1 MSRVTRFAPS
11 PTGHLH
17 LGHAYSAIFA
27 RKLAK
32 NASDQFLLRIEDID
46 TTRCRKE
53 FEQGIFTDLKWLGLD
68 WLEPVRKQSEHL
80 DDYLLALA
88 KLDEENLIYPC
99 FCTRA
104 KITEEIERAGIAPS
118 SYGEA
123 VYPGICK
130 KLTAAERE
138 ELIEKGQV
146 PALRLDMAAAF
157 RRTGFIE
164 WKDHEKGKVRS
175 DPRVHGDI
183 VLARKD
189 IKTSYHLSAT
199 IDDHLQGITLVTR
212 GEDLAGVTDIH
223 RLLQEILNLNEPEY
237 LHHKILKDKR
247 GKKLSKR
254 SSSTSIQSL
263 RAAGYKQT
271 EIMNMIKSML

>member
-1 MSRVTRFAPS
+1 MSEFTIYTSNYCGYCTQAKRYLS
-11 PTGHLH
+11 D
-17 LGHAYSAIFA
+17 LGY
-27 RKLAK
+27 K
-32 NASDQFLLRIEDID
+32 
-46 TTRCRKE
+46 
-53 FEQGIFTDLKWLGLD
+53 
-68 WLEPVRKQSEHL
+68 
-80 DDYLLALA
+80 Y
-88 KLDEENLIYPC
+88 
-99 FCTRA
+99 
-104 KITEEIERAGIAPS
+104 EEIDLS
-118 SYGEA
+118 QNHS
-123 VYPGICK
+123 
-130 KLTAAERE
+130 LRE
-138 ELIEKGQV
+138 ELSEKGQV
-146 PALRLDMAAAF
+146 PALRLDMTAAF

-237 LHHKILKDKR
+237 LHHKILKDKG

-271 EIMNMIKSML
+271 EIINMIKSML

>member
-1 MSRVTRFAPS
+1 
-11 PTGHLH
+11 
-17 LGHAYSAIFA
+17 
-27 RKLAK
+27 
-32 NASDQFLLRIEDID
+32 
-46 TTRCRKE
+46 
-53 FEQGIFTDLKWLGLD
+53 
-68 WLEPVRKQSEHL
+68 
-80 DDYLLALA
+80 
-88 KLDEENLIYPC
+88 
-99 FCTRA
+99 
-104 KITEEIERAGIAPS
+104 
-118 SYGEA
+118 
-123 VYPGICK
+123 
-130 KLTAAERE
+130 
-138 ELIEKGQV
+138 
-146 PALRLDMAAAF
+146 MAAAF
-157 RRTGFIE
+157 RRTGVIE

-223 RLLQEILNLNEPEY
+223 RLLQKILNLDEPEY

-263 RAAGYKQT
+263 RAAGYTQT
-271 EIMNMIKSML
+271 EITNMIESML

>member
-27 RKLAK
+27 QKLAK
-32 NASDQFLLRIEDID
+32 NANDQFLLRIEDID

-53 FEQGIFTDLKWLGLD
+53 FEQGIFADLKWLGLD

-88 KLDEENLIYPC
+88 KLDEENLVYPC

-118 SYGEA
+118 GYGEA

-130 KLTAAERE
+130 KLTAAEIE
-138 ELIEKGQV
+138 ELTEKGQV

-157 RRTGFIE
+157 RRTGVIE

-223 RLLQEILNLNEPEY
+223 RLLQEILNLDEPEY
-237 LHHKILKDKR
+237 LHHRILKDKR

-263 RAAGYKQT
+263 RGAGYTQT
-271 EIMNMIKSML
+271 EIINMIKSML

>member
-27 RKLAK
+27 QKLAK
-32 NASDQFLLRIEDID
+32 NANDQFLLRIEDID

-53 FEQGIFTDLKWLGLD
+53 FEQGIFADLKWLGLD

-157 RRTGFIE
+157 RRTGVIE

-237 LHHKILKDKR
+237 RHHKILKDKR

-263 RAAGYKQT
+263 RGAGYTQT
-271 EIMNMIKSML
+271 EIINMIKSML

>member
-27 RKLAK
+27 QKHAK
-32 NASDQFLLRIEDID
+32 NANDQFLLRIEDID
-46 TTRCRKE
+46 ITRCRKE
-53 FEQGIFTDLKWLGLD
+53 FEQGIFADLKWLRLD

-118 SYGEA
+118 GYGEA

-130 KLTAAERE
+130 KLTAAEIE

-157 RRTGFIE
+157 RRTGIIE

-263 RAAGYKQT
+263 RGAGYTQT
-271 EIMNMIKSML
+271 EIINMIKSML

>member
-11 PTGHLH
+11 PTGYLH

-27 RKLAK
+27 QKLAK

-46 TTRCRKE
+46 PTRCRKE
-53 FEQGIFTDLKWLGLD
+53 FEQGIFADLKWLGLD

-88 KLDEENLIYPC
+88 KLDEENLVYPC

-118 SYGEA
+118 GYGEA

-130 KLTAAERE
+130 KLTAAEIE
-138 ELIEKGQV
+138 ELTEKGQV

-157 RRTGFIE
+157 RRTGVIE

-237 LHHKILKDKR
+237 LHHKILNDKR

-263 RAAGYKQT
+263 RGAGYTQT
-271 EIMNMIKSML
+271 EIINMIKSML